1 MKSNPASA
9 VPPEIELADRY
20 LRSFPRVDRVTAG
33 DLFDYINQHY
43 PALRSLNFDY
53 HSAALEVL
61 VDERYV
67 MEYSG
72 DALSRGEPRYG
83 LTQAGRDLKAEGSFS
98 QTYLENK
105 QDKVFT
111 KKVAR
116 EEGHKKIWDNRSKYV
131 VFAFAA
137 LGAAVVIL
145 GFWASHMAAPGTD
158 KSIAQG
164 LPTVTDSSARVTQ
177 PKKDPAS
184 LIARKHHP
192 KTEASVTA
200 PVPVASGDG
209 AASVPPPRPAEPL
222 QSTVTDD
229 TEFKLLRAQGNTRTQ
244 SITMIVVLTTSR
256 ANWII
261 SSGVRSIIDNDGNE
275 YNLKSYTLGAQT
287 IITNVELVTGVPIRC
302 TYTFGGVLPNVK
314 KIKLFNYVYYH
325 SGGQFSVEFRDIPI
339 DWR

>member
-1 MKSNPASA
+1 MSKPASV

-20 LRSFPRVDRVTAG
+20 LRSFPKVDKVTAS
-33 DLFDYINQHY
+33 DLADYINQY
-43 PALRSLNFDY
+43 FPALRSLNFDY
-53 HSAALEVL
+53 HSAALEIL

-67 MEYSG
+67 MKYPGDTLSG
-72 DALSRGEPRYG
+72 GEPRYG
-83 LTQAGRDLKAEGSFS
+83 LTQAGRDLRAEGSFS

-145 GFWASHMAAPGTD
+145 GFWASHMAAPSPD
-158 KSIAQG
+158 KSSAQG
-164 LPTVTDSSARVTQ
+164 LPPATDSSARVTQ
-177 PKKDPAS
+177 PKKDPS
-184 LIARKHHP
+184 SPLIARKHHP
-192 KTEASVTA
+192 KTDASVTV
-200 PVPVASGDG
+200 PVPEASGGG

-275 YNLKSYTLGAQT
+275 YNLKSFTLGANT
-287 IITNVELVTGVPIRC
+287 FITQVELVTGVPLRC
-302 TYTFGGVLPNVK
+302 TYTFGGVLPDVK

-325 SGGQFSVEFRDIPI
+325 SGGQFSVEFRDISI